1 MNDVSTNLKPKP
13 RFEILDGLRGIAAM
27 IVVAFHIFEIHSEGP
42 ALQIIN
48 HGYLAVDFFFALS
61 GFVIG
66 YAYDY
71 RWNDGMTTW
80 SFFKTRIIRLQP
92 MMILG
97 VTFGALFYYFG
108 MANIESTTVST
119 LLTIWLLSCLL
130 LPITKSMDIR
140 GWNEGYALD
149 GPQWSLAFEY
159 IANLLYAVFIRRF
172 PIKLL
177 AFFVMAAALLSID
190 LSLNLDIFGL
200 LNERINERYTMIG
213 GWSLDQ
219 TQIYIGFSRLLY
231 PFFAGL
237 LIYRLGWRIKTKG
250 SFWICA
256 GIIGICLMMPRVG
269 LDALEWTNGL
279 YEAFCVLLVF
289 PLVLMMGSGNLDIGK
304 KSTRMCQW
312 LGRISYPL
320 YITHYPLIY
329 FLFEWTYKHKEM
341 PLSVQIFNGISIFL
355 LSIMIAYA
363 SEKLYDVKV
372 RKWLTEKFMKNRNSI
387 TQVTNKEVAF

>member
-1 MNDVSTNLKPKP
+1 MKDTSSILNSKPC
-13 RFEILDGLRGIAAM
+13 FEILDGLRGIAAM
-27 IVVAFHIFEIHSEGP
+27 IVVTFHIFEIHSGGP

-66 YAYDY
+66 YAYDS
-71 RWNDGMTTW
+71 RWTEEMTTW
-80 SFFKTRIIRLQP
+80 KFFKTRIIRLQP

-97 VTFGALFYYFG
+97 VTLGALFYYFG

-119 LLTIWLLSCLL
+119 LLIIWLLSCLL
-130 LPITKSMDIR
+130 LPVTKSMDIR

-159 IANLLYAVFIRRF
+159 IANLLYAVLIRRF
-172 PIKLL
+172 SITLL
-177 AFFVMAAALLSID
+177 ALFVIAASFLSID
-190 LSLNLDIFGL
+190 LSLNLDIFGF

-213 GWSLDQ
+213 GWSLDP

-237 LIYRLGWRIKTKG
+237 LIYRLGWRIKTQG
-250 SFWICA
+250 AFWICSVM
-256 GIIGICLMMPRVG
+256 ITICLMMPRVG
-269 LDALEWTNGL
+269 IGAYDWTNGL
-279 YEAFCVLLVF
+279 YEAFCVLLIF
-289 PLVLMMGSGNLDIGK
+289 PFILMIGAGAFEIGN
-304 KSTRMCQW
+304 KSTRICQW

-329 FLFEWTYKHKEM
+329 ILFEWTYKHKEM
-341 PLSVQIFNGISIFL
+341 PVSVQMFNGVSVFL
-355 LSIMIAYA
+355 LSIAIAYA

-372 RKWLTEKFMKNRNSI
+372 REWLTKKFISKKPISNRLNL
-387 TQVTNKEVAF
+387 NLR